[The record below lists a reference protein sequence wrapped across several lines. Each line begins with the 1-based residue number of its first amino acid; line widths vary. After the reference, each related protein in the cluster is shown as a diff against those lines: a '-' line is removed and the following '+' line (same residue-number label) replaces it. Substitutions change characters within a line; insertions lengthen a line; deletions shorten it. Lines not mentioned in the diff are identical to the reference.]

1 MNWDT
6 IVIGSGP
13 GGLAAAVA
21 LARAGQKVL
30 VLEQHSLPGGWT
42 HSFTLEGYRFSPG
55 VHYLGT
61 LEEGGGLR
69 RIYEGLGVSADLEFV
84 EMNPDGFDH
93 FLIEGIQ
100 FDQPRGLDLWIDRL
114 SDAFPHE
121 REGIAQFFATLT
133 RIVAD
138 MHGSEELFQFPQVLT
153 APWKAPHLM
162 RWGFSTL
169 QSLLDRTVS
178 DPMLRAVL
186 SAQCGNHGAAP
197 SRVSLPLHAAMS
209 AHYFEG
215 AYYPKGGAK
224 RIPRAFIKQLQQR
237 GGQIRVGTRVSKI
250 LVENG
255 RAVGVVTADGERI
268 EAKDVVCNADPA
280 MVYGKLLDE
289 QYSRAGLRKVKRM
302 KYSVS
307 CLSMYCAVE
316 MDLASMGFD
325 SGNYWWYR
333 NSDVDGLY
341 RRMEDQA
348 PGQELDALFLAITSL
363 KDPGHTPKGHHTIE
377 MFTFLPWD
385 PFLPW
390 AGTGQGERGAAYLG
404 LKKALGDRMLR
415 AAENIIPG
423 IRSHVRFME
432 VGTPL
437 TNDHYCETYRGASYG
452 TAKTPFQVGP
462 FSFSNK
468 GPVEGLHFCGAS
480 TLSHGVSGASMSGL
494 QAAANVLHLERF
506 EQCLG
511 PTEVPLRVRPAEDP
525 EKKRYVPLHVVP
537 EQVVAASME

>member
-30 VLEQHSLPGGWT
+30 VLEQHTLPGGWT
-42 HSFTLEGYRFSPG
+42 HSFTLDGYRFSPG

-61 LEEGGGLR
+61 LDEGGGLR
-69 RIYEGLGVSADLEFV
+69 RLYEGLGVSADLEFV

-121 REGIAQFFATLT
+121 REGIAQFFSVMT
-133 RIVAD
+133 RLVAD
-138 MHGSEELFQFPQVLT
+138 LQGAEELLRFPQVLT
-153 APWKAPHLM
+153 MAWNAPHLL

-169 QSLLDRTVS
+169 QDLLDKTVS

-186 SAQCGNHGAAP
+186 SAQCGNHGSAP
-197 SRVSLPLHAAMS
+197 SRVSLPVHAAMS

-237 GGQIRVGTRVSKI
+237 GGQIRVGTRVSQI
-250 LVENG
+250 LVEHG
-255 RAVGVVTADGERI
+255 RAVGVMTADGERI
-268 EAKDVVCNADPA
+268 EARDVICNADPA
-280 MVYGKLLDE
+280 VVYGKLLDAK
-289 QYSRAGLRKVKRM
+289 YSAGGLRKVKRM
-302 KYSVS
+302 KYSMS
-307 CLSMYCAVE
+307 CLSLYCAVE
-316 MDLASMGFD
+316 MDLAAMGFD

-333 NSDVDGLY
+333 TSDVDGLY
-341 RRMEDQA
+341 RQMEDKA
-348 PGQELDALFLAITSL
+348 PGKELDSLFLAITSL

-390 AGTGQGERGAAYLG
+390 AGTPQGERGPAYLA
-404 LKKALGDRMLR
+404 LKKALGERMLKT
-415 AAENIIPG
+415 AENIIPG
-423 IRSHVRFME
+423 IRSHLRFVE

-437 TNDHYCETYRGASYG
+437 TNDFYCETYRGAAYG
-452 TAKTPFQVGP
+452 IAKTPWQVGP
-462 FSFSNK
+462 FAFSSK
-468 GPVEGLHFCGAS
+468 GPVDGLHFCGAS
-480 TLSHGVSGASMSGL
+480 TLSHGVAGASMSGL
-494 QAAANVLHLERF
+494 QAAANVLNLERF
-506 EQCLG
+506 DQCLG
-511 PTEVPLRVRPAEDP
+511 PTEVPLRIRPADDP
-525 EKKRYVPLHVVP
+525 ENKRYVPLHVVP
-537 EQVVAASME
+537 GPAQIAAE